1 MSRRGLSSS
10 PLMGTARNG
19 LGIFLLAF
27 TMFALFSFI
36 ANEANQDAAHL
47 GALALLAGATYWC
60 LR

>member
-1 MSRRGLSSS
+1 
-10 PLMGTARNG
+10 MGTARNG

-47 GALALLAGATYWC
+47 GALALLGGATYWC